1 MLTFI
6 GCWDHCISTE
16 VKPAADL
23 LLVVIFTQLMTP
35 LGWIKNCSFY
45 TGNLP
50 RPRELCCQWTN
61 ADAGTDGSNWTSDFK
76 LRSHFFL
83 VRVVFQNALY
93 KFHSIPSQ
101 SSSATPLNPFPSQ
114 KDLRDWRAI
123 IIKCAPDYR
132 PGVWTVIMMMISSW
146 SFLFQSER
154 LFGFADDATSNNQQN
169 REGKTGITIWIG
181 LDADVSI
188 LVTSFFFVQ
197 PPSLLFT
204 SYMTWKPNIRGRGI
218 RSLNSINRGSANRKG
233 GVARKG
239 KIFITFVSPS
249 SAFRYTFTRR
259 HLWGKTLLLY
269 LSSAFEY
276 IFLTWRGLNPVE
288 WDLPHRH
295 LELITVHPTY
305 CEDFRYSI
313 TTEEI
318 LRSMS
323 MMA

>member
-1 MLTFI
+1 
-6 GCWDHCISTE
+6 
-16 VKPAADL
+16 
-23 LLVVIFTQLMTP
+23 
-35 LGWIKNCSFY
+35 
-45 TGNLP
+45 
-50 RPRELCCQWTN
+50 
-61 ADAGTDGSNWTSDFK
+61 
-76 LRSHFFL
+76 
-83 VRVVFQNALY
+83 
-93 KFHSIPSQ
+93 
-101 SSSATPLNPFPSQ
+101 
-114 KDLRDWRAI
+114 
-123 IIKCAPDYR
+123 
-132 PGVWTVIMMMISSW
+132 MMMISSW

-154 LFGFADDATSNNQQN
+154 LFGLADDATSNNHQN